1 MTDPNLPYT
10 IAVWLIPLV
19 IAIVFHEVAHGYV
32 ARIFGDPTA
41 DRLGRLTLNPI
52 RHVDPIGTV
61 VLPMVLA
68 IAHAPIFGWAKPV
81 PVDASRLRNPRRD
94 MMLVALAGP
103 ATNFVLATFAA
114 LSLGAFV
121 GLHGGIPADG
131 APHTV
136 AGFVFD
142 SLYSFVLVN
151 VFLGVFNLIPLP
163 PFDGG
168 HVVQGLLPRAAAIQ
182 YSKLARFGFP
192 LLLFLLF
199 VLPMIS
205 PQADIV
211 RRVIG
216 PIASAVADFFLGFA
230 QLGGL

>member
-1 MTDPNLPYT
+1 MTNLPLPYT

-32 ARIFGDPTA
+32 ARLFGDHTA
-41 DRLGRLTLNPI
+41 ERMGRLTLNPI
-52 RHVDPIGTV
+52 RHVDPVGTV

-81 PVDASRLRNPRRD
+81 PVDYRNLREPRRD
-94 MMLVALAGP
+94 MIFVALAGP
-103 ATNFVLATFAA
+103 GTNFVLATLAA
-114 LSLGAFV
+114 LLLAAVFSGSAPSASAVYTVSDFTFRSLV
-121 GLHGGIPADG
+121 
-131 APHTV
+131 
-136 AGFVFD
+136 
-142 SLYSFVLVN
+142 SFVQVN

-182 YSKLARFGFP
+182 YAKLARFGMP
-192 LLLFLLF
+192 LLLILLF

-205 PQADIV
+205 PQLDII
-211 RRVIG
+211 RRLIG
-216 PIASAVADFFLGFA
+216 PIANAVFEVFLGIA
-230 QLGGL
+230 QLTGL

>member
-41 DRLGRLTLNPI
+41 DRLGRLTLNPL

-114 LSLGAFV
+114 LALGAFV
-121 GLHGGIPADG
+121 GLHGGIPAQG

-211 RRVIG
+211 RRLIG

-230 QLGGL
+230 RLGGL